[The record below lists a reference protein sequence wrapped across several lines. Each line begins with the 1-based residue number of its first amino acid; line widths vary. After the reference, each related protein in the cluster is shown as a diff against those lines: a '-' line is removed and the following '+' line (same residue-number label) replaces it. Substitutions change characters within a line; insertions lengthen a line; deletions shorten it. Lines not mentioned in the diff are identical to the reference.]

1 MKVAYDSRPA
11 RTWNG
16 VGRYAACLLD
26 ALGASR
32 LGEIVETRDPRR
44 GEVFHSPWIEGA
56 PLRSPVPSV
65 VTLHDLIPLKRPGD
79 YLRTGLRFKLR
90 YLAVQRATMVIVPT
104 RTVADDA
111 MAVLEIPADRIEVI
125 PEAAAPAFWRR
136 SAEEVAAVR
145 ERYGLPDQYLLW
157 VGTMRRP
164 DPRKR
169 VAALARAER
178 TMPLVLVGP
187 VSRWAR
193 ELPGVQ
199 VTGAVPDDELAAI
212 YSGAHALV
220 FPSDEEGFGLP
231 PVEALACGTPVA
243 ACDVPALREVLA
255 GPGDA
260 DRRQRPRRPRP
271 SRRGAL
277 APGAATAPVDLG
289 RRRRG
294 HLGGLRAGPGAPVD
308 GTAPGSGRGAQPQ
321 RRRAGTP
328 RLNQATAAQRS
339 MAQRPRLPVAREQ
352 ETLAQEHVAK
362 RRQLVG
368 GHPWQIADNTGCPR
382 PVKLTAKGPKRIH
395 ALLKKLI
402 GRRYR
407 TGDVLLVSFT
417 AKGLHRERA
426 RITIRSGRKP
436 LVTRA

>member
-1 MKVAYDSRPA
+1 MKLAFDSRPA
-11 RTWNG
+11 RMWHG
-16 VGRYAACLLD
+16 VGRYAGCLRD
-26 ALGASR
+26 ALGRSQ
-32 LGEIVETRDPRR
+32 LGEIIETRDPRR

-79 YLRTGLRFKLR
+79 YLRTGLGFKLR

-111 MAVLEIPADRIEVI
+111 MGVLGISADRIEVI

-136 SAEEVAAVR
+136 PAEEVAAVR
-145 ERYGLPDQYLLW
+145 ERYGLPDSYLLW

-169 VAALARAER
+169 VAALARAGR
-178 TMPLVLVGP
+178 SMPLVLVGP

-255 GPGDA
+255 GRVTLSDVNDLDGLVRHA
-260 DRRQRPRRPRP
+260 EGLSRPV
-271 SRRGAL
+271 
-277 APGAATAPVDLG
+277 APPPQWSWDDVAAATWGVYERALLLG
-289 RRRRG
+289 SPRRRRG
-294 HLGGLRAGPGAPVD
+294 EA
-308 GTAPGSGRGAQPQ
+308 
-321 RRRAGTP
+321 
-328 RLNQATAAQRS
+328 
-339 MAQRPRLPVAREQ
+339 
-352 ETLAQEHVAK
+352 
-362 RRQLVG
+362 
-368 GHPWQIADNTGCPR
+368 
-382 PVKLTAKGPKRIH
+382 
-395 ALLKKLI
+395 
-402 GRRYR
+402 
-407 TGDVLLVSFT
+407 
-417 AKGLHRERA
+417 
-426 RITIRSGRKP
+426 
-436 LVTRA
+436 

>member
-1 MKVAYDSRPA
+1 MRLAYDSRPA
-11 RTWNG
+11 RMWHG
-16 VGRYAACLLD
+16 VGRYTACLLD
-26 ALGASR
+26 ALGESR

-111 MAVLEIPADRIEVI
+111 MAVLGIPADRIEVI
-125 PEAAAPAFWRR
+125 PEAAAPAFWQR

-145 ERYGLPDQYLLW
+145 ERYGLPERYLLW

-169 VAALARAER
+169 VAALARTGR

-255 GPGDA
+255 GRVTLSAVDDLDGLVRHA
-260 DRRQRPRRPRP
+260 EGLSRPVPPPPPWSWDDVAVATWEVYER
-271 SRRGAL
+271 AL
-277 APGAATAPVDLG
+277 LIGPPG
-289 RRRRG
+289 RRRAQ
-294 HLGGLRAGPGAPVD
+294 AGARSPSGA
-308 GTAPGSGRGAQPQ
+308 AR
-321 RRRAGTP
+321 
-328 RLNQATAAQRS
+328 AQR
-339 MAQRPRLPVAREQ
+339 
-352 ETLAQEHVAK
+352 
-362 RRQLVG
+362 
-368 GHPWQIADNTGCPR
+368 D
-382 PVKLTAKGPKRIH
+382 
-395 ALLKKLI
+395 
-402 GRRYR
+402 
-407 TGDVLLVSFT
+407 
-417 AKGLHRERA
+417 
-426 RITIRSGRKP
+426 
-436 LVTRA
+436 